1 MAGSLALGFAVR
13 LLRLAEVM
21 GLRLLK
27 DQQRFSVQPVT
38 PAAGRAARKVLV
50 VGGAGYI
57 GSVLVRDLLAEGYRV
72 RVLDSLACGDES
84 ISDLYS
90 APEFELVQGDLR
102 PIDPAVRAAN
112 GI

>member
-27 DQQRFSVQPVT
+27 DQQRFSVEPVT
-38 PAAGRAARKVLV
+38 PTAGRAARKVLV

-57 GSVLVRDLLAEGYRV
+57 GSVLGRDLLADGYLV

-84 ISDLYS
+84 IRDLYS
-90 APEFELVQGDLR
+90 TPEFVLVEGDLR
-102 PIDPAVRAAN
+102 HIEPVERPAN
-112 GI
+112 GM